1 MVIRPDCI
9 PLCPRTGRRYVHP
22 LQIYLQSKLN
32 EHKIVHSTSLIPTV
46 YPTAQQTVHVRLAS
60 FSGFR
65 SYLQENID
73 IRRSPPQGS
82 AMYFYIMYNIFYYI
96 MVHFL
101 QYKATNF
108 LRCDLKS
115 AKVSDYPIDA
125 SNYRRLLSRIFQRFQ
140 SSYDVQI
147 QQRGHDSCSSE
158 QALLGL

>member
-125 SNYRRLLSRIFQRFQ
+125 SRPSKSGAPIDRKILVVSRLVLPRFPEHR
-140 SSYDVQI
+140 DVLI
-147 QQRGHDSCSSE
+147 I
-158 QALLGL
+158 L